1 MISQI
6 IFHEFFSV
14 RVVENKNK
22 LFIGSK
28 QLFVVSEFEIGKL
41 SDEFESQ
48 FLPKQLT
55 LSQPGV
61 QIVATTLL
69 RDPPPRIF
77 RPLDGPV

>member
-48 FLPKQLT
+48 FLAKQLT
-55 LSQPGV
+55 LSQPGG

-69 RDPPPRIF
+69 RAPPGF
-77 RPLDGPV
+77 SDL

>member
-14 RVVENKNK
+14 RVVENENK

-48 FLPKQLT
+48 FLAKQLT
-55 LSQPGV
+55 LSQPGG
-61 QIVATTLL
+61 QIVPTTLL
-69 RDPPPRIF
+69 RAPSDF
-77 RPLDGPV
+77 SDLATAL